1 MDDKHKQY
9 FETNK
14 NSWNGRTA
22 IHIGSEFYD
31 VASFKNGKTSLN
43 QIELEALGDVK
54 GKSLLHLQCHFGMD
68 TLSWEREGAI
78 ATGIDISDEALRQ
91 AEGLR
96 DELDLKSRFVNSN
109 IYDLKENLNEKFDI
123 VFTSYGV
130 LGWLPDM
137 KGWAEIVS
145 HFTKP
150 GGIFYIV
157 EFHPFYLTFDSDF
170 GSIPYNYFNTGQ
182 PYEEEFEG
190 SYTDG
195 GEGQVFKDYS
205 WSHTFSDVVN
215 GLINH
220 GFTIEEFNEYPY
232 SVYNCFPEMVE
243 LEPGKYVNKH
253 CGTKI
258 PHMFS
263 VKARKNA

>member
-1 MDDKHKQY
+1 MDDKHKEY

-31 VASFKNGKTSLN
+31 IESFKKGKSSLMN
-43 QIELEALGDVK
+43 IELDALGDVK
-54 GKSLLHLQCHFGMD
+54 GRSLLHLQCHFGMD

-91 AEGLR
+91 AEKLR
-96 DELDLKSRFVNSN
+96 DELGLKSCFVNSN
-109 IYDLKENLNEKFDI
+109 IYDLKDNLEGQFDI

-130 LGWLPDM
+130 LGWLHDM
-137 KGWAEIVS
+137 DGWAEIVS

-150 GGIFYIV
+150 GGTFYIV
-157 EFHPFYLTFDSDF
+157 EFHPFYLTFDPEF
-170 GSIPYNYFNTGQ
+170 NSIPYSYFNTGK
-182 PYEEEFEG
+182 PYVEEHEG
-190 SYTDG
+190 TYTGGGDG
-195 GEGQVFKDYS
+195 NFFIDYQ
-205 WSHTFSDVVN
+205 WSFTLSDVIN
-215 GLINH
+215 SLIKH

-232 SVYNCFPEMVE
+232 SAYPCFPENE
-243 LEPGKYVNKH
+243 EIEPGKFVNKH

-263 VKARKNA
+263 IKARKNG